1 MTLHYDFP
9 ALKSCT
15 YLNTAYVGLMSQS
28 LFDYRTAYEKNHL
41 LNADLY
47 KIDAYDRLD
56 QTHATISSFIGS
68 KKEQTYFVSNFLWKS
83 KSCEVFQKH
92 NEKFTITSFLL
103 NPLQNLRLR
112 GVYLEL
118 RV

>member
-1 MTLHYDFP
+1 ML
-9 ALKSCT
+9 
-15 YLNTAYVGLMSQS
+15 
-28 LFDYRTAYEKNHL
+28 
-41 LNADLY
+41 
-47 KIDAYDRLD
+47 
-56 QTHATISSFIGS
+56 SF
-68 KKEQTYFVSNFLWKS
+68 TYFVSNFLWKS